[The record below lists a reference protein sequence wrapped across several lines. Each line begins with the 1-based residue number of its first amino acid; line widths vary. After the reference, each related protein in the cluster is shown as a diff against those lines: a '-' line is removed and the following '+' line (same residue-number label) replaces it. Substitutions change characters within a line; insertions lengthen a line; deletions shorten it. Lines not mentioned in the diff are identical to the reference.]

1 MQTSSQPHPPTVPPQ
16 ASAAPV
22 SITVAGADGA
32 AQTLTIPRTRE
43 QIEELVGQRAEL
55 SDQLLSAADR
65 RANLSDQ
72 LRSAPDGVSRAGLEA
87 RLGVLDQRII
97 QIETDIASTERQL
110 SSAPAEL
117 MAGADG
123 GSQPGMMHEDDVLA
137 MGAFNFLVLIPLL
150 LFFARRRWKRAAA
163 PARGQMSGEIG
174 ERLERLEHAVGAI
187 AIEIERVSE
196 GQRFVT
202 KLLSE
207 SATPVGAANRIS
219 ERVESKR

>member
-1 MQTSSQPHPPTVPPQ
+1 MQTSSQPQ
-16 ASAAPV
+16 ATTAPAQAPASPV
-22 SITVAGADGA
+22 SISVAGADGA

-43 QIEELVGQRAEL
+43 AIEELVGQRAEL
-55 SDQLLSAADR
+55 SEQLVSAADR

-72 LRSAPDGVSRAGLEA
+72 LRSAPDGVSRSGLEA
-87 RLGVLDQRII
+87 RIAVLDKRII
-97 QIETDIASTERQL
+97 QIETDIASTGRQL

-117 MAGADG
+117 MAGAHT
-123 GSQPGMMHEDDVLA
+123 GSQSGLMDEDDVLA

-163 PARGQMSGEIG
+163 PARGQLSGESG

-202 KLLSE
+202 KLRSE
-207 SATPVGAANRIS
+207 SAAPVGAANRIA
-219 ERVESKR
+219 ERVESQR

>member
-16 ASAAPV
+16 APAAPV

-87 RLGVLDQRII
+87 RIGVLDQRII
-97 QIETDIASTERQL
+97 QIETDIASTGRQL

-117 MAGADG
+117 MVMTGG
-123 GSQPGMMHEDDVLA
+123 GSQSGMMDEDDVLA

-150 LFFARRRWKRAAA
+150 LFFARRRWEPVLSRWRRSRSADSSKLYFRAA
-163 PARGQMSGEIG
+163 
-174 ERLERLEHAVGAI
+174 
-187 AIEIERVSE
+187 
-196 GQRFVT
+196 
-202 KLLSE
+202 K
-207 SATPVGAANRIS
+207 
-219 ERVESKR
+219 